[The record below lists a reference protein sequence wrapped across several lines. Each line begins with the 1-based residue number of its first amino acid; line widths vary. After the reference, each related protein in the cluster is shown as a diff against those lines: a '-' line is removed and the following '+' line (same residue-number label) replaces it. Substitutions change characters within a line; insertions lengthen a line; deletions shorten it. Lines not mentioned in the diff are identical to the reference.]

1 MAKISAAKFTD
12 RDVLVTG
19 KDPSTGEYLSAAQ
32 RKALFRKRK
41 VSSNQVFRKPGAIVK
56 VDSIAP
62 VKKDSGIVPTDKKF
76 AIKPSIDLT
85 ILNVRVSVLEKQV
98 SFLAKSLDKETELEK
113 KSQKEQ
119 EKQLLQQEESG
130 SRDAKEK
137 QLERNLFKALISP
150 VKAIGGVAKGLLGT
164 LMDFFVTIFA
174 GWLTDKGLKAFQ
186 AAADGNIAQLEGI
199 KNEVLKALG
208 IVGGIFLALNG
219 GIGVILGIITG
230 LAGKI
235 AKFAW
240 SATFG
245 RFFRPPTPPT
255 PPAAKPPAP
264 TGPGGG
270 GPGAPTGPK
279 GKTPPTAGVDD
290 ATDAARRK
298 LAQEV
303 KDKGLKSKG
312 AIINGKY
319 VSVTAEEATELL
331 KPAKSGFLQNMS
343 DWWKK
348 TPISQF
354 MGKTKDVVQSQ
365 IKKIVDP
372 IVKPLKGFATAVANK
387 VFSAVKKLPIF
398 PQILSFLKKQGIN
411 AAGGLGKLG
420 KSAAGKLGA
429 KALPFIGGIAN
440 LLFAYDRLANGDSFG
455 AGLEAVSGILDFAG
469 AWPLS
474 LGLDAFLFAR
484 DFIPAI
490 KEQETAMI
498 AGLGLGPAQEFL
510 NNLGGKLPNLGE
522 LYKIVTG
529 KNAEQPKPSGEP
541 PKDTKLTA
549 PQRKDF
555 GRGREGE
562 AAFKRASREYQQK
575 LAAEQQKENK
585 EPETTKT
592 PPAIPPAPTAP
603 TESSSPGIDA
613 PSSLSRPLPGPVS
626 SAGNTT
632 VIYKKIGPGG
642 QMQQQPLKTGSATDV
657 PLISSSN
664 PSNFYTMYS
673 QIVYNVVT

>member
-1 MAKISAAKFTD
+1 MAKINAEKFTN
-12 RDVLVTG
+12 RDILVTG

-32 RKALFRKRK
+32 RKALFRKQK
-41 VSSNQVFRKPGAIVK
+41 ISSNQVFRKPGAIVK

-62 VKKDSGIVPTDKKF
+62 VKKESAIVPTDKKI
-76 AIKPSIDLT
+76 AAKPGIDLSV
-85 ILNVRVSVLEKQV
+85 LKVRVTTLEKQV
-98 SFLAKSLDKETELEK
+98 SFLAKALDKEAELEK
-113 KSQKEQ
+113 KQQKEK
-119 EKQLLQQEESG
+119 EKKLLQQEESG
-130 SRDAKEK
+130 RRSAKEK
-137 QLERNLFKALISP
+137 QLEKSLFKALISP
-150 VKAIGGVAKGLLGT
+150 VKAVGGVAKGLLGN

-186 AAADGNIAQLEGI
+186 ANAEGNTAKLESI

-219 GIGVILGIITG
+219 GIFVILGIITG
-230 LAGKI
+230 LAKKI

-240 SATFG
+240 RATFG

-255 PPAAKPPAP
+255 PPTPKPPAP

-279 GKTPPTAGVDD
+279 GKTTGVDD

-312 AIINGKY
+312 AIINGKF

-354 MGKTKDVVQSQ
+354 IGKTKDVVQSQ

-529 KNAEQPKPSGEP
+529 KNAEQPTPSGEP
-541 PKDTKLTA
+541 SKDIELTA

-562 AAFKRASREYQQK
+562 AAFKKAQREYNAQ
-575 LAAEQQKENK
+575 LASKPTQAA
-585 EPETTKT
+585 T
-592 PPAIPPAPTAP
+592 PPAPKPTAP
-603 TESSSPGIDA
+603 ASSSAPGIDS
-613 PSSLSRPLPGPVS
+613 PSSLSRQLPGPVS

-657 PLISSSN
+657 PLIASSN